1 MANVKGDLEGLNKLT
16 KMLKDD
22 YTLKVGILGSRAR
35 SPHDSKGGITNAELG
50 AVHEFGASI
59 NVTDK
64 MRGWFWHNYGINKS
78 NEPIKIPARSFLW
91 MPIVD
96 QLSFNNPKMQGFKKY
111 IWKQLFVK
119 NAPQQFYATL
129 GAMAL
134 DAIEWAFQTNG
145 GGMWRP
151 LSNFTESQFS
161 RRRKKGIPQ
170 ILTNTGN
177 LRRSM
182 SFKILKGGQG

>member
-1 MANVKGDLEGLNKLT
+1 MANVKGNLDGLNKLI

-22 YTLKVGILGSRAR
+22 YTLRVGILGSRAR
-35 SPHDSKGGITNAELG
+35 SQHGSNSSITNAELG
-50 AVHEFGASI
+50 AVHEFGATI

-64 MRGWFWHNYGINKS
+64 MRGWFYHHGVQKS
-78 NEPIKIPARSFLW
+78 NNAIEIPARSFLW
-91 MPIVD
+91 MP
-96 QLSFNNPKMQGFKKY
+96 LTEKLNFNNPKMQGLKKV

-119 NAPQQFYATL
+119 KAPEEFYRTL

-134 DAIEWAFQTNG
+134 DAIGWAFQTNG
-145 GGMWRP
+145 GGMWKP
-151 LSNFTESQFS
+151 LSGFTEKQFS
-161 RRRKKGIPQ
+161 RRRKKGLPQ
-170 ILTNTGN
+170 ILTDTGK

>member
-1 MANVKGDLEGLNKLT
+1 MANVKGDLDGLNKLT

-22 YTLKVGILGSRAR
+22 YTLRVGILGARAR
-35 SPHDSKGGITNAELG
+35 SQHDNESGVTNAELG
-50 AVHEFGASI
+50 AFHEFGT
-59 NVTDK
+59 VK
-64 MRGWFWHNYGINKS
+64 M
-78 NEPIKIPARSFLW
+78 PQRSFLW
-91 MPIVD
+91 MPIVEK
-96 QLSFNNPKMQGFKKY
+96 LNFNNPKMQDFKKF

-119 NAPQQFYATL
+119 NAPKQFYATL

-151 LSNFTESQFS
+151 LSPNTEKHFS
-161 RRRKKGIPQ
+161 KRRKKGLPQ
-170 ILTNTGN
+170 ILTDTGK